1 MVLTIDDYKEQYK
14 QAKIKGDSVGMQSAN
29 DGANAI
35 RASQGVALQVA
46 NKDIA
51 SVSANSQNSV
61 TQSPTASKQPATLNT
76 PVTTSA
82 NPHQEWINNPNSG
95 LGGMDSY
102 TQQQQEK
109 FYQAGE
115 TGDQALMDRVV
126 ADSKRVGYDLNL
138 TGRPTDSD
146 SGLISEQIPT
156 RDYTSEMD
164 AIKQMIKGNSDAYYQ
179 TQKGQL
185 EANLAKQIA
194 DLEIAYNS
202 AVEEGKLS
210 VKEAERQFGAN
221 KADLKKQAYLQSE
234 QTKAYGNDM
243 GIQHSQQMVG
253 LQQGDN
259 QRMNSMNN
267 QNMNERDNRVNTLKD
282 RINAITKEKGIQTT
296 LAKAQQAS
304 ALTSAQ
310 GESMQMYNQG
320 MNDLMQKELF
330 TKMEQGHDFDLAG
343 YQNKLTQDNMQ
354 LEDKF
359 KKDNDT
365 TAFNRQL
372 ELVDKAQTNELIK
385 MAINQG
391 YTVDNMSQEQIYKL
405 EFLGES
411 NKLAVENM
419 KLQHGFDLDMLE
431 QQILGQLKTIDRQA
445 SHTASENA
453 LDRSFNANQNAL
465 NRSASASENA
475 KNIASQAKQIRD
487 YVGEEQARYDLQLER
502 DLKGITPGTKEYDV
516 IVGRNKLESDA
527 GIKKVVTEKLNEQSY
542 NTIINNPLLTKDIGK
557 RPTESKIDIMNIGL
571 KKKQAQWDADKKA
584 IDKAKKDLANLKK
597 IAK

>member
-1 MVLTIDDYKEQYK
+1 MALTIDDYKEQYK

-61 TQSPTASKQPATLNT
+61 TQSPTASKQPSTLNT

-102 TQQQQEK
+102 IQQQQEK

-126 ADSKRVGYDLNL
+126 ADSKRVGYDLNF

-164 AIKQMIKGNSDAYYQ
+164 AIKQMIKANSDAYYQ

-221 KADLKKQAYLQSE
+221 KADLEKQAYLQSE
-234 QTKAYGNDM
+234 ETKAYGNDM

-259 QRMNSMNN
+259 QRINSMNN
-267 QNMNERDNRVNTLKD
+267 QNMSERDNRINTLKD

-320 MNDLMQKELF
+320 MSDLMQKELF

-453 LDRSFNANQNAL
+453 LDRSASATQNAL

-475 KNIASQAKQIRD
+475 KNRASQAKQIRD
-487 YVGEEQARYDLQLER
+487 YVGEEQARYDLQLQR

>member
-1 MVLTIDDYKEQYK
+1 MALTIDDYKEQYK

-109 FYQAGE
+109 FYQAAE

-126 ADSKRVGYDLNL
+126 ADSKRVGYDLNF

-221 KADLKKQAYLQSE
+221 KADLEKQAYLQSE
-234 QTKAYGNDM
+234 ETKAYGNDM

-253 LQQGDN
+253 LQQG
-259 QRMNSMNN
+259 R
-267 QNMNERDNRVNTLKD
+267 
-282 RINAITKEKGIQTT
+282 
-296 LAKAQQAS
+296 
-304 ALTSAQ
+304 
-310 GESMQMYNQG
+310 
-320 MNDLMQKELF
+320 
-330 TKMEQGHDFDLAG
+330 
-343 YQNKLTQDNMQ
+343 
-354 LEDKF
+354 
-359 KKDNDT
+359 
-365 TAFNRQL
+365 
-372 ELVDKAQTNELIK
+372 
-385 MAINQG
+385 
-391 YTVDNMSQEQIYKL
+391 
-405 EFLGES
+405 
-411 NKLAVENM
+411 
-419 KLQHGFDLDMLE
+419 
-431 QQILGQLKTIDRQA
+431 
-445 SHTASENA
+445 
-453 LDRSFNANQNAL
+453 
-465 NRSASASENA
+465 
-475 KNIASQAKQIRD
+475 
-487 YVGEEQARYDLQLER
+487 
-502 DLKGITPGTKEYDV
+502 
-516 IVGRNKLESDA
+516 
-527 GIKKVVTEKLNEQSY
+527 
-542 NTIINNPLLTKDIGK
+542 
-557 RPTESKIDIMNIGL
+557 
-571 KKKQAQWDADKKA
+571 
-584 IDKAKKDLANLKK
+584 
-597 IAK
+597 